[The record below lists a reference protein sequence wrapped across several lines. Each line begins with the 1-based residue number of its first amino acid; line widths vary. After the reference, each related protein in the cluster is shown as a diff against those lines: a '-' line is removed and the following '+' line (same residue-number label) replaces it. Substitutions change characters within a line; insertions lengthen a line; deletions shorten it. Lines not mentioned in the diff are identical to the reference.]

1 MKSSKYPKI
10 LLNQDTFL
18 VIFAKQYTGMQFKHP
33 EILWALLL
41 LLIPIIVHLF
51 QLRRFKKTPFTN
63 VKMLQKVVAES
74 QKSKSIKKWFLLF
87 TRLLL
92 FTALILAFAQA
103 FFANKKALQEKET
116 VIYVDNSFSMQ
127 AKNGNTSLL
136 ENAVQELLKNVPQD
150 QKINLFTN
158 DKTFANTRLKTIQN
172 EVLTIEFSS
181 QQLLLNEIELKA
193 ATLFSKNENTIKNL
207 VVISDFQNF
216 KIKDTLLGNSDIQL
230 HLIQQKANEVSNIAI
245 DSIYVSQETEQNMEL
260 NAVLSSTEDIENA
273 PISVFNEDQLI
284 AKTSAV
290 FDKNKKTIVTF
301 SLPANETILGKITL
315 TDNGLEYDNQFYF
328 SLNKKDN
335 IKVLVVSNEDA
346 NFLKRI
352 FTEDEFDLTITKLNN
367 LNYSI
372 IENHNLIILNDLE
385 TIPESLQQA
394 LLSFSKNNG
403 TITIIP
409 SQNSNVASYN
419 FFLGNFN
426 TSLTQRFN
434 SIQEITTINFN
445 HPLFTNVFEN
455 KVTNFQ
461 YPKTTYFW
469 QLKTKAS
476 NILSYA
482 DGKPFLVGEKGFYL
496 FTASLYG
503 GNTFKNSPLIVPTF
517 YKMGLESLQRE
528 QLYKAI
534 GTKNNLDISVQLPK
548 DAILKIAKKDFE
560 FIPQQQPYANKVV
573 LSFTE
578 NPKED
583 GNYEVKKEKNILKH
597 ISFNYPR
604 TESRLEFT
612 TIDNF
617 KASSKQASISNLFE
631 TLQKDD
637 RIRELW
643 KWFVILALVFALIE
657 IGIQKYLK

>member
-1 MKSSKYPKI
+1 
-10 LLNQDTFL
+10 
-18 VIFAKQYTGMQFKHP
+18 MQFKHP

-74 QKSKSIKKWFLLF
+74 QKSKSIKKWLLLF

-92 FTALILAFAQA
+92 FTSLILAFAQP
-103 FFANKKALQEKET
+103 FFANKIALQEKET
-116 VIYVDNSFSMQ
+116 VIYLDNSFSMQ

-136 ENAVQELLKNVPQD
+136 ENAVQELLKNVPKD
-150 QKINLFTN
+150 QKISLFTN
-158 DKTFANTRLKTIQN
+158 DKTFTNTSFKTIQN
-172 EVLTIEFSS
+172 EVLTIPFSS
-181 QQLLLNEIELKA
+181 QQLPLNKIELKA

-207 VVISDFQNF
+207 VLISDFQNVY
-216 KIKDTLLGNSDIQL
+216 KKDTLLGNSNIQI
-230 HLIQQKANEVSNIAI
+230 HLLQQEANEVSNIAI
-245 DSIYVSQETEQNMEL
+245 DSIYLSQENEQNMEL
-260 NAVLSSTEDIENA
+260 NAVLSSNDNIENTA
-273 PISVFNEDQLI
+273 ISVFNKDQLI

-290 FDKNKKTIVTF
+290 FDKNKKSIVAF
-301 SLPANETILGKITL
+301 SLPTNETILGKISL

-328 SLNKKDN
+328 SLNKKDK
-335 IKVLVVSNEDA
+335 IKVLLISNEDA

-352 FTEDEFDLTITKLNN
+352 FTEDEFDFTNTTLNN
-367 LNYSI
+367 LNYSM
-372 IENHNLIILNDLE
+372 IENQNLIILNDLE
-385 TIPESLQQA
+385 TIPESLQQV

-409 SQNSNVASYN
+409 SQNSNIASYN
-419 FFLGNFN
+419 SFLGNFN
-426 TSLTQRFN
+426 TLLTQRDN
-434 SIQEITTINFN
+434 YTQEITAINFN

-455 KVTNFQ
+455 KVSNFQ
-461 YPKTTYFW
+461 YPKTTHFW

-482 DGKPFLVGEKGFYL
+482 DGKPFLAGEEGFYL
-496 FTASLYG
+496 FTASLNG
-503 GNTFKNSPLIVPTF
+503 DNTFKNSPLIVPTF
-517 YKMGLESLQRE
+517 YKMGLESLRQE
-528 QLYKAI
+528 QLYNTI
-534 GTKNNLDISVQLPK
+534 GTKNNLDISVQLSK

-573 LSFTE
+573 LSFME

-583 GNYEVKKEKNILKH
+583 GNYQVKNKENILKH

-604 TESRLEFT
+604 TESKLEFT
-612 TIDNF
+612 GIDNF

-637 RIRELW
+637 LIRELW

-657 IGIQKYLK
+657 IGIQKYFK

>member
-10 LLNQDTFL
+10 LLNHDTFL

-92 FTALILAFAQA
+92 FTALILAFAQP
-103 FFANKKALQEKET
+103 FFANKTALQEKET

-158 DKTFANTRLKTIQN
+158 DKTFANTSFKTIQN

-290 FDKNKKTIVTF
+290 FDKNKKAIVTF

-352 FTEDEFDLTITKLNN
+352 FTEDEFDLTITTLNN

-372 IENHNLIILNDLE
+372 IENQNLIILNDLE

-419 FFLGNFN
+419 FFLRNFN

-482 DGKPFLVGEKGFYL
+482 NGKPFLVGEKGFYL
-496 FTASLYG
+496 FTASLNG
-503 GNTFKNSPLIVPTF
+503 SNTFKNSPLIVPTF

-534 GTKNNLDISVQLPK
+534 GTKNNLDISVQLSK
-548 DAILKIAKKDFE
+548 DDILKIAKKDFE